1 MFPFYTPEN
10 IRKSRFTGVF
20 RGYKTG
26 TLARNGLIERLK
38 AMQFLKSC
46 AKYLEIT

>member
-10 IRKSRFTGVF
+10 IRKPKFSGVF
-20 RGYKTG
+20 REYKMG

-38 AMQFLKSC
+38 T
-46 AKYLEIT
+46 I